1 MPLFVYLSGCVF
13 KRRSFGVS
21 IVKGIKS
28 LLIPYL
34 LFSITFMVIEILTL
48 DGVDTNKILHN
59 IIIGQGNPNVLW
71 FLFMLFW
78 VELIYSIISH
88 LQSKPIQNV
97 LCVII
102 TAVGLILCNRG
113 ILSIFS
119 INTALVA
126 LFFFFVGT
134 LTKKGIQNIAQNKI
148 LAGASVVFNV
158 VCVVLLH
165 RLFGCNM
172 DMHGGRYNDI
182 LLTFIAAFSGIVFIT
197 AIAAAI
203 SRSHN
208 RMVTTANVVLRFI
221 GQNTIWFYPLT
232 AWFPP
237 YLYAYLT
244 TKLMMPSGILLK
256 LMTKVFGF
264 ALAAVCV
271 WIANV
276 MSTLKKRH

>member
-1 MPLFVYLSGCVF
+1 
-13 KRRSFGVS
+13 
-21 IVKGIKS
+21 
-28 LLIPYL
+28 
-34 LFSITFMVIEILTL
+34 
-48 DGVDTNKILHN
+48 
-59 IIIGQGNPNVLW
+59 
-71 FLFMLFW
+71 
-78 VELIYSIISH
+78 
-88 LQSKPIQNV
+88 
-97 LCVII
+97 
-102 TAVGLILCNRG
+102 
-113 ILSIFS
+113 
-119 INTALVA
+119 
-126 LFFFFVGT
+126 
-134 LTKKGIQNIAQNKI
+134 
-148 LAGASVVFNV
+148 
-158 VCVVLLH
+158 
-165 RLFGCNM
+165 M

-208 RMVTTANVVLRFI
+208 RIVTTANVVLRFI

-256 LMTKVFGF
+256 LRTKVFGF

>member
-13 KRRSFGVS
+13 KKRSFGVS
-21 IVKGIKS
+21 IIKGIKS

-34 LFSITFMVIEILTL
+34 LFSVTFMVIEILTL

-78 VELIYSIISH
+78 VEFIYSFISH

-113 ILSIFS
+113 LLSIFS

-148 LAGASVVFNV
+148 LVGASIVFNV

-197 AIAAAI
+197 AIVAAI
-203 SRSHN
+203 SRSRN
-208 RMVTTANVVLRFI
+208 RIVTTANVVLRFI

-237 YLYAYLT
+237 YLYACLT

-276 MSTLKKRH
+276 LSTLKKRH